1 MSGFLMGSL
10 KNKNMKAINF
20 NESVKAVVVN
30 ADFFVNVCKVHTASL
45 ASIEYEGVE
54 KLPKKLGING
64 VVTSHTTAQCQ
75 LYYPYEKAVNN
86 RLKKQGS
93 EANFVA
99 QPLNWGQWF
108 IYDLLIENKGE
119 LYLRFYHY
127 KGAQSKTTY
136 FVNGRAATETET
148 ALIKAYKAQRSYNS
162 NTQSDAGLDENQ
174 VSPRNKNVKDIIC
187 LTAGK
192 CQYHRSE
199 KPTYIEVG
207 ANVQA
212 AK

>member
-1 MSGFLMGSL
+1 
-10 KNKNMKAINF
+10 MKAINF
-20 NESVKAVVVN
+20 NESVNAVVVN
-30 ADFFVNVCKVHTASL
+30 ADFFVNICNVHTASL

-75 LYYPYEKAVNN
+75 LLYSYENAVNN
-86 RLKKQGS
+86 RLEKQGS
-93 EANFVA
+93 ESNFVA
-99 QPLNWGQWF
+99 QSLPWGRWF
-108 IYDLLIENKGE
+108 VDNLLIEHKGE
-119 LYLRFYHY
+119 LYLRFYGY
-127 KGAQSKTTY
+127 KGAQSETTY
-136 FVNGRAATETET
+136 FVDGRDATETET
-148 ALIKAYKAQRSYNS
+148 ALIKAYKAQRSHNS
-162 NTQSDAGLDENQ
+162 NTQSEAGLDDNQ

-207 ANVQA
+207 ANVQVER
-212 AK
+212 